1 MKGLQSLIFDPMQ
14 FAPEERAAAWS
25 KFFGNMSVTRTL
37 PVPGRSFGSQ
47 ATVWLAERVAFT
59 HARSHVQTY
68 EAEAV
73 ARIGMQKRDNLLAW
87 TCTSGIGQYVHDGR
101 IFSIRPG
108 DVFILDASKEVRA
121 IMTDANMFSVVI
133 PQSSVGYDPAQ
144 HPSSMLIRAFSE
156 RAAAFRAWL
165 METISELPRARRSD
179 GAEIALIAKQQM
191 RKVLIDTRADPSAEQ
206 VLSAQITDFID
217 AHVFDEHLTPAFLME
232 KFELSRAR
240 LYALRGVPQ
249 SLDSYVADR
258 RLEYALRSLTSG
270 AATADRIPRIA
281 RLCGYEETADFCTA
295 FEQRFQFSPNL
306 VLGQLSHAELAT
318 QTKETTDLWQRWL
331 D

>member
-1 MKGLQSLIFDPMQ
+1 MKGLKSLTFDPMQ

-37 PVPGRSFGSQ
+37 PLPGRSFGSQ

-68 EAEAV
+68 EAEEA

-108 DVFILDASKEVRA
+108 DVFILDSSKEVRA
-121 IMTDANMFSVVI
+121 IMTEANMFSVVI
-133 PQSSVGYDPAQ
+133 PHSSVGYDPIH
-144 HPSSMLIRAFSE
+144 HPPNMLIRAFSP

-179 GAEIALIAKQQM
+179 APEIALIAKQHM
-191 RKVLIDTRADPSAEQ
+191 RSILMDPRRDLSADQ
-206 VLSAQITDFID
+206 VLSERITDFID
-217 AHVFDEHLTPAFLME
+217 QHVFDEHLTPALLME
-232 KFELSRAR
+232 TFELSRAR

-258 RLEYALRSLTSG
+258 RLEYALRSLTFG
-270 AATADRIPRIA
+270 AVSPDRIPKIA
-281 RLCGYEETADFCTA
+281 RLCGFEETADFCAA

-306 VLGQLSHAELAT
+306 VLGQLSHAELSPQT
-318 QTKETTDLWQRWL
+318 QETTDLWQRWL